1 MDLNKCILISG
12 KFLLTFN
19 IFFLLAGVYF
29 TYLIMKWNSKRI
41 IKKIKRQYY
50 TNNYNYEV

>member
-1 MDLNKCILISG
+1 MDLNKCILVSG

-19 IFFLLAGVYF
+19 VFFLLTGVYF
-29 TYLIMKWNSKRI
+29 TFLIMKWNSKRI